1 MTIYEIKR
9 RVEAIGDTYFGR
21 AEMKTFGQTLK
32 DFKVYKKEDGRYLI
46 TAPIRNKEGKVV
58 VGIVS
63 ERYFNPANNTLEL
76 S

>member
-9 RVEAIGDTYFGR
+9 KVEATGDTYFGK

-32 DFKVYKKEDGRYLI
+32 DFKVYKRVDGRYLL
-46 TAPIRNKEGKVV
+46 TAPIRNKEGRVV
-58 VGIVS
+58 AES
-63 ERYFNPANNTLEL
+63 ERYFNPANNKLEL